1 LSEPVEQVIE
11 MDLEIVAEKESN
23 HVENNSIIEIINANE
38 IYFNQTSPK
47 LSFSSSTT
55 NESTNMATNMAS
67 QENDEYL
74 VFNKN
79 STINNTSFD
88 NLNHEILIVEQSSHH
103 NQFVDDYNLDISE
116 FHSISINVNNV
127 NSQCDSKT
135 NNKIIASKEE
145 NNLTN
150 ECSNMINY
158 ENCPKTFPRSPKS
171 ERSRKRKLTHS
182 LSENLKSK
190 STHVQLA
197 YCTRNKNMN
206 GSRSPIRI
214 VSSTESSNSNISK
227 TREDTNIISDTNIVR
242 IPSLSTIIS
251 ESEPKSFAENVTS
264 TSNSSS
270 LNENS
275 LILNNKPLLFA
286 NNSSRHLKNKSSSM
300 FTGTIST
307 ETTV

>member
-1 LSEPVEQVIE
+1 VEPVIE
-11 MDLEIVAEKESN
+11 MDFEIVAEKESN
-23 HVENNSIIEIINANE
+23 HVENNSTIEIINANE
-38 IYFNQTSPK
+38 MFFNQASPK
-47 LSFSSSTT
+47 FSFSSSTT
-55 NESTNMATNMAS
+55 NESTNMGANATS

-74 VFNKN
+74 VFNQN
-79 STINNTSFD
+79 LTINNTSLD
-88 NLNHEILIVEQSSHH
+88 NLNNEILIVEQNS
-103 NQFVDDYNLDISE
+103 VDEYSLDINE

-135 NNKIIASKEE
+135 NNKIVASKEE
-145 NNLTN
+145 INFTN

-158 ENCPKTFPRSPKS
+158 ENCPKTLPKSPKS

-190 STHVQLA
+190 STSNKPHVQLA

-275 LILNNKPLLFA
+275 LILNTKPLLFA
-286 NNSSRHLKNKSSSM
+286 NNSSRHLKNNSSSI